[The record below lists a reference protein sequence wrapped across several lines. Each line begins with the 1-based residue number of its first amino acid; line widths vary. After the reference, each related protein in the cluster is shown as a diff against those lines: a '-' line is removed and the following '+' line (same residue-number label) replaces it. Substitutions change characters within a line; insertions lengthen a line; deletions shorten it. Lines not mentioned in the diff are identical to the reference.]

1 MRRDI
6 WTRTSHPIEILGHS
20 ARERGVLITLARTLE
35 LAKPDL
41 RPARVSDVE
50 AVLGLPKE
58 PLRAVGQRP
67 ISRFRTVTFRPRR
80 PARGS

>member
-1 MRRDI
+1 M
-6 WTRTSHPIEILGHS
+6 
-20 ARERGVLITLARTLE
+20 ARTLE

-67 ISRFRTVTFRPRR
+67 ISLNIQDRDVPTPGDGPRAAPR
-80 PARGS
+80 